1 MLARNDQTDHRQRVE
16 ALVGRWLEERRELI
30 AAWTR
35 LRHAVGEGT
44 PQEGLPD
51 CLEAFSEL
59 LMDYVSAGHFEVYD
73 ELIAEAERLDSLDAS
88 ASQALLERLQD
99 TTDAAI
105 RFNDLC
111 DDPHDEVAL
120 ALLPRELPILGLE
133 LESRFQTE
141 DRLLALLHEPAGGLP
156 MGAGH
161 GA

>member
-1 MLARNDQTDHRQRVE
+1 MLARNGHPDHRQRVE
-16 ALVGRWLEERRELI
+16 ALVGRWLEERQALI
-30 AAWTR
+30 SAWSSLQQAAQD
-35 LRHAVGEGT
+35 GSE
-44 PQEGLPD
+44 LPD
-51 CLEAFSEL
+51 RLEAFSEI

-88 ASQALLERLQD
+88 GSQALLERLRD

-111 DDPHDEVAL
+111 DNPRDPVAL

-141 DRLLALLHEPAGGLP
+141 DRLLALLHDRAGATAP
-156 MGAGH
+156 GAGSN
-161 GA
+161 A